1 MRRFPRSIIYVGLA
15 AGVIVFALA
24 KTGRLP
30 GRLRFRHAPAAPAA
44 HDREIAEATRALHA
58 LDEAARAKA
67 DFANLVSWDRASG
80 PDPYAVKEIAD
91 SGFLVGIL
99 RGSDAVVVLDRSL
112 REVQRLPAPRSPV
125 ALAVAGDVVLVAG
138 ELATE
143 VARFRWDGARLAPAG
158 TAVIEGVRAIR
169 GITFGPGGWVYLI
182 EEQRGRLIALEIDVS
197 VRDRLVFGRRRDV
210 VVGNGP
216 VRMARAGN
224 RLIID
229 CLLDHALVIQRLETL
244 GIPANEPPFRIVLD
258 GPIWSFAASDG
269 RRGLQIAVGAAEDHP
284 LDRTIGAFGYVDSFL
299 YVYNVDVDAGRATRV
314 AAVNLGER
322 GVVVPKVLLFSG
334 ATQVARVAGY
344 GTDKLLEVSVDRRTS
359 NPDLGPG
366 SAAAAPPPGDTI
378 TDLVPG
384 TNDVV
389 ERSDGALIF
398 ADPLLDA
405 WVLVARPGATPTLVP
420 IPGALPADPAL
431 RLGEAL
437 IFTTLM
443 APWGRSDGPLSRF
456 TCETCHFEGY
466 GDGRTH
472 HTGRGE
478 VHAVTKPLL
487 GLFNNRPHFSR
498 ALDPDLVSVAFNE
511 FRVANARSGHDPW
524 FGLRV
529 RDAPWLAALGVGDE
543 HLSPQRLRESFIRFL
558 TAFNHRPNPATLG
571 RTAFSADE
579 RAGARVFRDRCESC
593 HEARL
598 ASDVPESRVPFER
611 WEPLLFGGGGPMV
624 WGKDEYSKSG
634 VVPYVHPEGARIPS
648 LRRLYKKRPYF
659 TNGSAKDLSSVLDRA
674 RYGQGEFWHDT
685 AKTAQGSSDAETTG
699 IGPPAKQALLAF
711 LDLL

>member
-1 MRRFPRSIIYVGLA
+1 MMRPARSVLYVGLA
-15 AGVIVFALA
+15 AGIVAVALA
-24 KTGRLP
+24 KTGLITGVMTGWMT
-30 GRLRFRHAPAAPAA
+30 GRNRRPHAPAGSAA
-44 HDREIAEATRALHA
+44 HDREIAEADKELHA
-58 LDEAARAKA
+58 LDEGARAKA
-67 DFANLVSWDRASG
+67 DFANPVTWDRASG
-80 PDPYAVKEIAD
+80 PDPYAVKEIAS

-112 REVQRLPAPRSPV
+112 REIQRLPAPRSPV

-143 VARFRWDGARLAPAG
+143 VARFRWDGARLSPAG

-182 EEQRGRLIALEIDVS
+182 EEQRGRLVALQVDAS
-197 VRDRLVFGRRRDV
+197 VRDRLAFGRRRDLA
-210 VVGNGP
+210 VGHGP
-216 VRMARAGN
+216 VRMARVGD
-224 RLIID
+224 RLIVD
-229 CLLDHALVIQRLETL
+229 CLLDHALVIQRLNPL
-244 GIPANEPPFRIVLD
+244 GGAADEPPIRIVLD
-258 GPIWSFAASDG
+258 GPIWSFAARES
-269 RRGLQIAVGAAEDHP
+269 RRGLLIGIGSAEDHP
-284 LDRTIGAFGYVDSFL
+284 LDRIIGAFGYVDSFL
-299 YVYNVDVDAGRATRV
+299 YLYDVDLGARRATRR

-334 ATQVARVAGY
+334 ATARVSGY
-344 GTDKLLEVSVDRRTS
+344 GTDKLLEMNLD
-359 NPDLGPG
+359 GPVPAG
-366 SAAAAPPPGDTI
+366 ETI
-378 TDLVPG
+378 TELVPG

-405 WVLVARPGATPTLVP
+405 WVEVARPGAKPVIVP
-420 IPGALPADPAL
+420 IPGAAPRDPAL

-466 GDGRTH
+466 ADGRTH
-472 HTGRGE
+472 HTGRGD

-529 RDAPWLAALGVGDE
+529 GDAPWLAALGVGDDL
-543 HLSPQRLRESFIRFL
+543 LSPLRLREAFMRFL

-571 RTAFSADE
+571 RSAFSDDE

-598 ASDVPESRVPFER
+598 ASDVSDSRVPFER
-611 WEPLLFGGGGPMV
+611 WESLLFAHDGPIV

-674 RYGQGEFWHDT
+674 RYGDGAFWHDT
-685 AKTAQGSSDAETTG
+685 AKTPEGTSDESAGLAPRE
-699 IGPPAKQALLAF
+699 KHALLAF

>member
-1 MRRFPRSIIYVGLA
+1 MIRPPRSVVYAGLA
-15 AGVIVFALA
+15 AGVIAVTLVR
-24 KTGRLP
+24 TGRL
-30 GRLRFRHAPAAPAA
+30 GLGHHRAPAAPAA
-44 HDREIAEATRALHA
+44 PADHDREIADASDALHA

-67 DFANLVSWDRASG
+67 ASATLVSWDRASG
-80 PDPYAVKEIAD
+80 PDPYAVKEIAQ

-138 ELATE
+138 ELATDI
-143 VARFRWDGARLAPAG
+143 ARFRWNAGAGRLEPAG
-158 TAVIEGVRAIR
+158 TAAIEGVRAIR
-169 GITFGPGGWVYLI
+169 GITFGPGSWVYLI
-182 EEQRGRLIALEIDVS
+182 EEQRGRLIALELAVS
-197 VRDRLVFGRRRDV
+197 ARDQLVVGRRRDL

-216 VRMARAGN
+216 IRMARVGD

-229 CLLDHALVIQRLETL
+229 CLLDHALVIQRLEPS
-244 GIPANEPPFRIVLD
+244 GMPASEPPFRIVLD
-258 GPIWSFAASDG
+258 GPIWSFAAREGS
-269 RRGLQIAVGAAEDHP
+269 RGLLRLAVGAAEDHP

-299 YVYNVDVDAGRATRV
+299 YLYDVDLDARRATRE

-334 ATQVARVAGY
+334 ATARVSGY
-344 GTDKLLEVSVDRRTS
+344 GTDKLLEMNLDAGLDR
-359 NPDLGPG
+359 PGPG
-366 SAAAAPPPGDTI
+366 HETI
-378 TDLVPG
+378 TELVPG

-405 WVLVARPGATPTLVP
+405 WVAVARPGAKPTIVP
-420 IPGALPADPAL
+420 IPDAPPRDPAL

-443 APWGRSDGPLSRF
+443 APWSRSDGPLSRF

-472 HTGRGE
+472 HTGRGD

-529 RDAPWLAALGVGDE
+529 QDAPWLAALGVGDE
-543 HLSPQRLRESFIRFL
+543 LLSPQRLREAFIRFL
-558 TAFNHRPNPATLG
+558 TAFNHRPNPATLE
-571 RTAFSADE
+571 RSAFSTEE

-598 ASDVPESRVPFER
+598 ASDVPGSRVPFER
-611 WEPLLFGGGGPMV
+611 WESLSMTGDGPIV
-624 WGKDEYSKSG
+624 WGKAEYSKTG
-634 VVPYVHPEGARIPS
+634 IVPYVHADGARIPS

-674 RYGQGEFWHDT
+674 RYGDGAFWHDAGKTPDAAT
-685 AKTAQGSSDAETTG
+685 AGLADREKH
-699 IGPPAKQALLAF
+699 ALLAF